1 MAESDTGNRRS
12 SIFVEPIILLLVG
25 VTLFIALLNNQVSLT
40 VFCMLVLAMSAGA
53 RGWSRLSRAGVR
65 CRLTADKKKLFPG
78 EELLLAAR
86 IENNKFLPIW
96 LQAALVID
104 GRLRADTGDMPLTRD
119 SGLLW
124 YQQVR
129 FDWKLTA
136 PGRGVHRVGPIQLA
150 VGDPMGFCPLKK
162 QTADF
167 YDIVVYPRLVSLN
180 PVLLPRR
187 DFFGV
192 PGARSPIEDPVY
204 IHGTRDYQ
212 HRRPARFIHWK
223 ASARYNRLQEKVCE
237 PAEQEKVLLLVC
249 TDRFAEDE
257 TGEAFERGL
266 EVAASLALEFARLR
280 YAVGLATNGHLTG
293 GGRAMLPVTRNRNQL
308 SEILETMARL
318 EAMPRESMVDML
330 QRGLTLPW
338 GVTGV
343 CLVYRHDAGSMA
355 LKEYFKH
362 RNIPL
367 VMIVCGPHDA
377 AAPEAAADRSLY
389 RLDDVR
395 LEERGNP

>member
-1 MAESDTGNRRS
+1 MADSDTGNRRS
-12 SIFVEPIILLLVG
+12 SVFVEPFILLLVG
-25 VTLFIALLNNQVSLT
+25 VMLFIALLNKQTSLT
-40 VFCMLVLAMSAGA
+40 VFCMLVFAMFAGA
-53 RGWSRLSRAGVR
+53 KGWSRLSLTGVR
-65 CRLTADKKKLFPG
+65 CGLTADKKKLFPG
-78 EELLLAAR
+78 EELLLTAR
-86 IENNKFLPIW
+86 IENNKFLPVW

-104 GRLRADTGDMPLTRD
+104 GRLRVDTGDMPLTRD

-129 FDWKLTA
+129 FDWRLTA
-136 PGRGVHRVGPIQLA
+136 PGRGVHRVGPLRLA
-150 VGDPMGFCPLKK
+150 VGDPMGFCSLQK
-162 QTADF
+162 QAADF
-167 YDIVVYPRLVSLN
+167 YEIVVYPRLVSLN
-180 PVLLPRR
+180 PLLLPWR

-212 HRRPARFIHWK
+212 YRRPARFIHWK

-237 PAEQEKVLLLVC
+237 PAEQEKILLLVC
-249 TDRFAEDE
+249 ADRFSEDE

-280 YAVGLATNGHLTG
+280 YAVGLATNGHVTG
-293 GGRAMLPVTRNRNQL
+293 GGRAILPVTRNRNQL

-318 EAMPRESMVDML
+318 EARPRESLVNML
-330 QRGLTLPW
+330 QRGLTMPW

-343 CLVYRHDAGSMA
+343 CLFYRNDAGSRA
-355 LKEYFKH
+355 LKEYFNR

-367 VMIVCGPHDA
+367 VMIVCDPHDA
-377 AAPEAAADRSLY
+377 ASPEAAEDRNVY
-389 RLDDVR
+389 RLGDVR

>member
-1 MAESDTGNRRS
+1 MADSDTGNRRS
-12 SIFVEPIILLLVG
+12 SVFVEPIILLLVG
-25 VTLFIALLNNQVSLT
+25 VVLFIALLNNQTSLT
-40 VFCMLVLAMSAGA
+40 VFCMLVFAMIAGA
-53 RGWSRLSRAGVR
+53 RGWSRLSLAGIR
-65 CRLTADKKKLFPG
+65 CRLKADKKKLFPG
-78 EELLLAAR
+78 EEVLLTAR

-96 LQAALVID
+96 LQVAPVID
-104 GRLRADTGDMPLTRD
+104 GRLRVDTGDMPSVRD

-124 YQQVR
+124 YQQVS
-129 FDWKLTA
+129 FDWRLTA
-136 PGRGVHRVGPIQLA
+136 SRRGVHRVGPLQLA

-167 YDIVVYPRLVSLN
+167 HDIVVYPRLVPLN

-212 HRRPARFIHWK
+212 YRRPARFIHWK

-237 PAEQEKVLLLVC
+237 PAEQKKVLLLVC

-280 YAVGLATNGHLTG
+280 YAVGLATNGQLTG

-308 SEILETMARL
+308 PEILETMARL
-318 EAMPRESMVDML
+318 EAMPRENLVDML

-367 VMIVCGPHDA
+367 VMIVCDPHDA
-377 AAPEAAADRSLY
+377 AADQNLY
-389 RLDDVR
+389 RLDDIR
-395 LEERGNP
+395 LEGRGNP